1 MLKTA
6 IIACAICASV
16 GGTVI
21 WQKVAAPTQDRP
33 LAATSPGASPAL
45 ASTNRI
51 VPMDPT
57 GHDLG
62 WGPVRTTD
70 W

>member
-6 IIACAICASV
+6 IIACAICTGV

-21 WQKVAAPTQDRP
+21 WNKTAVHSQDTPLVARP
-33 LAATSPGASPAL
+33 ASSPNSD
-45 ASTNRI
+45 SMQRI
-51 VPMDPT
+51 VPADV
-57 GHDLG
+57 GAHELG
-62 WGPVRTTD
+62 WGPVRATD